1 MKLLL
6 AFAGIV
12 LVTALLV
19 WVKARTH
26 EAQAES
32 SFPPEGQFVDVDG
45 TRVHAVVRGA
55 PEAPPLVL
63 IHGASGNTRDWT
75 LDIVPRLATSYRVI
89 VFDRPG
95 LGYTDSSRGSG
106 AGGAQTISEQAT
118 LLQAAAATLGAD
130 KPVVLGHSYGGA
142 VALAWAVHHPEHLAA
157 LVTVAAASHRWET
170 GLSTY
175 YKILSHPILG
185 PLVIPFL
192 TAFVPDA
199 RVEREIA
206 AVFEPDA
213 VPKGYLD
220 HFGAGL
226 TLRRTSMRANALQRA
241 NLLDE
246 ITVMTKQYPDIKVP
260 VEVLH
265 GTADMLV
272 WSSIHS
278 EPLARAIPDATLTL
292 LPGTGH
298 MPHHAVPD
306 EITDAIHRAFAR
318 AGIVEPFNAKP

>member
-118 LLQAAAATLGAD
+118 LLQAAAETLGDD
-130 KPVVLGHSYGGA
+130 K
-142 VALAWAVHHPEHLAA
+142 
-157 LVTVAAASHRWET
+157 
-170 GLSTY
+170 
-175 YKILSHPILG
+175 
-185 PLVIPFL
+185 
-192 TAFVPDA
+192 
-199 RVEREIA
+199 
-206 AVFEPDA
+206 
-213 VPKGYLD
+213 
-220 HFGAGL
+220 
-226 TLRRTSMRANALQRA
+226 
-241 NLLDE
+241 
-246 ITVMTKQYPDIKVP
+246 PDIKVP

-318 AGIVEPFNAKP
+318 AGIVEPFNARP